1 MPWPISPAPMTA
13 SRIPAALSREERPP
27 LKTSRRMIGPMN
39 DIVAAI
45 LLFGAICASII
56 GPFVVVPEILERMGL
71 NPRSGVVRGLVWTT
85 FLLILFVP
93 ATLSGFVFTVR
104 NPVDWV
110 IFAVAMTVAILYD
123 YYRLNP
129 QKVPWVRARA

>member
-1 MPWPISPAPMTA
+1 MV
-13 SRIPAALSREERPP
+13 
-27 LKTSRRMIGPMN
+27 GPM
-39 DIVAAI
+39 DGIVAAI

-56 GPFVVVPEILERMGL
+56 GPFVVLPEILERIGL
-71 NPRSGVVRGLVWTT
+71 NPRGRVVRGLVWTT

-93 ATLSGFVFTVR
+93 AALSGYVFTVR

-110 IFAVAMTVAILYD
+110 IFAVAMTIAILYD

-129 QKVPWVRARA
+129 QRVPWVRARV

>member
-1 MPWPISPAPMTA
+1 MD
-13 SRIPAALSREERPP
+13 
-27 LKTSRRMIGPMN
+27 G
-39 DIVAAI
+39 IVAAI

-71 NPRSGVVRGLVWTT
+71 NPRSGVVRGFVWTT

-93 ATLSGFVFTVR
+93 ATLSGFVFTVG
-104 NPVDWV
+104 NPADWV
-110 IFAVAMTVAILYD
+110 IFAVAMAVAILYD

-129 QKVPWVRARA
+129 QKVPWARARA

>member
-1 MPWPISPAPMTA
+1 MV
-13 SRIPAALSREERPP
+13 
-27 LKTSRRMIGPMN
+27 GPM
-39 DIVAAI
+39 DGIVAAI

-56 GPFVVVPEILERMGL
+56 GPFVVLPEILERMGL

-93 ATLSGFVFTVR
+93 ATLSGYVFTVR

-110 IFAVAMTVAILYD
+110 IFAVAMTIAILYD

-129 QKVPWVRARA
+129 QRVPWVRARV

>member
-1 MPWPISPAPMTA
+1 MV
-13 SRIPAALSREERPP
+13 
-27 LKTSRRMIGPMN
+27 GPMDN
-39 DIVAAI
+39 IVAAI

-85 FLLILFVP
+85 FLLLLLVP
-93 ATLSGFVFTVR
+93 AILSGFVFTVR
-104 NPVDWV
+104 NLVDCV
-110 IFAVAMTVAILYD
+110 IFAVALTVAILFY

-129 QKVPWVRARA
+129 QKVPRARARP